1 MGALIIITKLYFILG
16 LLMMILTIF
25 PENNFFIK
33 RIVKLFYTPND
44 FNKFMLF
51 YWLIPVIIS
60 TLFIIV
66 YKLIN

>member
-66 YKLIN
+66 YTN